1 MQNVYKSI
9 DKLVYYAEKN
19 LGLEERNRDYVRNA
33 IFNLFDLDAYDDRIA
48 ETENFSDVDSLKSPE
63 KLVA

>member
-48 ETENFSDVDSLKSPE
+48 ERFFGRRQP
-63 KLVA
+63 